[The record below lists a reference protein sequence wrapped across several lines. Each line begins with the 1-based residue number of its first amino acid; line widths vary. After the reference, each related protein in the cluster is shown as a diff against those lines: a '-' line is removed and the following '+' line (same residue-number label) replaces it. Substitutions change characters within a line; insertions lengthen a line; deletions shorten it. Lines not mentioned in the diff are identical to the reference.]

1 MTDFESKTHHAASP
15 VSGALPRNG
24 KRPRILIVGGVAGGA
39 SAATRARR
47 LCEDCDIVMF
57 ERGPHVSFANCGL
70 PYHVGDV
77 IEEESSLL
85 IATPEF
91 FAERFALDVRIQS
104 EVLRIHPEEREV
116 EVRDLATGATYRE
129 GYDRLLLSPGA
140 QPVVPNIPGKDL
152 PGVLSLRN
160 IGDVRRVREA
170 VEGALS
176 GSRSAT
182 VVGGGFIG
190 LELAEN
196 LRHRGL
202 DVTLVEL
209 GSQLMP
215 TLDPEI
221 AHGLRVRLEQ
231 EGVVVKLGVAV
242 SGIEQKG
249 GPTASTETGSPE
261 ASAGLRVLTN
271 TGETWDSD
279 LLLFAVGVR
288 AESQLAEQAG
298 LRLGPRGGI
307 AVDERMRTSNE
318 YIWAVGDAV
327 EVAMDD
333 GMEWTGAPLAGPANR
348 QGRFAAEAMVGQSRE
363 SFGKILGTSVIGV
376 FDLTA
381 ARVGKGESALR
392 KSGESFFVVH
402 THPKHHAGYYPGAQ
416 GMSLKLMVHSETGR
430 VLGAQAI
437 GTQGVERRIDV
448 IATAMKWGATV
459 EQLAEV
465 ELCYAPQFGSAKDPV
480 NQVAMLAENV
490 VDGHLSLQDWTTAG
504 QRLEQGA
511 LLLDVRGEQEVS
523 QASVPGGAHIPLGE
537 LRQRLNEVVAPEV
550 LVMCQSGQRAYLASR
565 ILTQH
570 GIPNRLLSGGM
581 KTYAMLRDAG
591 VIEPLVAHVPAGA
604 LRGEESCCH
613 AS

>member
-1 MTDFESKTHHAASP
+1 MTEFENKTHQPAPPASAAL
-15 VSGALPRNG
+15 ARNA

-77 IEEESSLL
+77 IEDENALL

-91 FAERFALDVRIQS
+91 FAERFALDVRTQS
-104 EVLRIHPEEREV
+104 EVVRIHPEEREV
-116 EVRDLATGATYRE
+116 EVRDLRTGELYRE

-140 QPVVPNIPGKDL
+140 APIVPNIPGKDL

-160 IGDVRRVREA
+160 INDVRRVREA

-202 DVTLVEL
+202 EVTLVEL

-215 TLDPEI
+215 TLDREI
-221 AHGLRVRLEQ
+221 AHGLRVRMER
-231 EGVVVKLGVAV
+231 EGIVVKLDVAV
-242 SGIEQKG
+242 SGIEKTSEAG
-249 GPTASTETGSPE
+249 DNEHTA
-261 ASAGLRVLTN
+261 LRVLTN
-271 TGETWDSD
+271 TGESWESD
-279 LLLFAVGVR
+279 LLLFAAGVR

-298 LRLGPRGGI
+298 LRLGPKGGI
-307 AVDERMRTSNE
+307 AVDERMQTSNE
-318 YIWAVGDAV
+318 HIWAVGDAV
-327 EVAMDD
+327 EVAMD
-333 GMEWTGAPLAGPANR
+333 GGLEWTGAPLAGPANR
-348 QGRFAAEAMVGQSRE
+348 QGRFAAEAMVGRSRE

-392 KSGESFFVVH
+392 KAGASFFVVH

-416 GMSLKLMVHSETGR
+416 GMSLKLMVDSDSGR

-490 VDGHLSLQDWTTAG
+490 VDGHLSIQDWATAG
-504 QRLEQGA
+504 ERLKEGA
-511 LLLDVRGEQEVS
+511 LLLDVRSEQEVS
-523 QASVPGGAHIPLGE
+523 DDSVPGALHIPLGE
-537 LRQRLNEVVAPEV
+537 LRTRLNEVEASEV

-565 ILTQH
+565 ILTQR
-570 GIPNRLLSGGM
+570 GIVNHLLSGGM
-581 KTYAMLRDAG
+581 KTYTMLRDAG
-591 VIEPLVAHVPAGA
+591 AIEPLVAQLPAGN
-604 LRGEESCCH
+604 RRQKETCCH